1 MIVEVVT
8 IVATAA
14 AIACDMAVRSIE
26 KGSDW
31 ARVDVIVHDMAES
44 LNETGLTDD

>member
-26 KGSDW
+26 EGSDW
-31 ARVDVIVHDMAES
+31 ARLDTIAADAAES